1 LTATTRVQKL
11 SHFKLRQSL
20 LRIFELH
27 RSLVNILELKN
38 LKYSKEGSFLS
49 PEENIGVIKLNRPQ
63 TLNAFNRETLI
74 ELDSLLEEIRRDDQ
88 IKVVVIIG
96 EGEKSFST
104 GLDLKETSTLDEA
117 AAKSLIEL
125 GQSIFRKIENFEK
138 PVIAAING
146 YALGGGLELALACDM
161 RIASENAKIGSTEVK
176 LGLFPGWGGTQRLP
190 KILGKGRASE
200 LILTGGMIDA
210 KEAERIG
217 LVNKVVPHDEL
228 TTTVSWTA
236 GTIASNAPVAV
247 REAKRL
253 VKASFEVDITE
264 GNKLEAEAIVKC
276 LRTEDLKEGMKALF
290 EKRNPQFK
298 GR

>member
-1 LTATTRVQKL
+1 M
-11 SHFKLRQSL
+11 
-20 LRIFELH
+20 
-27 RSLVNILELKN
+27 VNMLELKN

-49 PEENIGVIKLNRPQ
+49 PEENIAVIKLNRPQ

-146 YALGGGLELALACDM
+146 YALGGGLELTLACDM